1 MAESRFMNLPG
12 DQKLWLYS
20 LAVMAEEDRELPLAE
35 LANLPAAGIKIT
47 IKPNIDEIFR
57 RFVRNDFGKK
67 KLIDIKYSDILQYYL
82 HLINDE
88 QLAIATVD
96 NIHMLLHPTFQM
108 AVRDDII
115 RKNPTD
121 GVMTEI
127 TYNADER
134 LNAAREGREPML
146 LPEFSCLHLRHTFAT
161 RLCEV
166 ESNLKVIQSI
176 MGHKNIEITM
186 DIYAEVTDRK
196 KEEIFENLAAKLD
209 ELF

>member
-1 MAESRFMNLPG
+1 MNLPG

-146 LPEFSCLHLRHTFAT
+146 LPEFSCHHLRHTFAT

>member
-1 MAESRFMNLPG
+1 MNLPG

-96 NIHMLLHPTFQM
+96 NIHTLLHPTFQM

-146 LPEFSCLHLRHTFAT
+146 LPEFFCHHLRHTFAT

>member
-1 MAESRFMNLPG
+1 MNLPG

-67 KLIDIKYSDILQYYL
+67 KLINIKYSDILQYYL
-82 HLINDE
+82 HLINE
-88 QLAIATVD
+88 EKLAIATVD
-96 NIHMLLHPTFQM
+96 NIHTLLHPTFQM
-108 AVRDDII
+108 AVRNDII

-134 LNAAREGREPML
+134 LNAAREGRKPML
-146 LPEFSCLHLRHTFAT
+146 LPEFSCHHLRHTFAT

-166 ESNLKVIQSI
+166 ESNLRVIQSI
-176 MGHKNIEITM
+176 MGHKNIETTM
-186 DIYAEVTDRK
+186 DVYAEATDRK
-196 KEEIFENLAAKLD
+196 KEETFENLAAKLD

>member
-1 MAESRFMNLPG
+1 MNLPG

-146 LPEFSCLHLRHTFAT
+146 LPEFFCHHLRHTFAT

>member
-1 MAESRFMNLPG
+1 MELREREKKLTRDQLDGLNLYTAG
-12 DQKLWLYS
+12 KATINDTF
-20 LAVMAEEDRELPLAE
+20 DRY
-35 LANLPAAGIKIT
+35 IKM
-47 IKPNIDEIFR
+47 KPNLRDSTRSNYIYMYN

-88 QLAIATVD
+88 KLAIATVD
-96 NIHMLLHPTFQM
+96 NIHTLLHPTFQM
-108 AVRDDII
+108 AVSDDII

-146 LPEFSCLHLRHTFAT
+146 LPEFSCHHLRHTFAT

-176 MGHKNIEITM
+176 MVHKNIETTM
-186 DIYAEVTDRK
+186 DVYAEATDRK
-196 KEEIFENLAAKLD
+196 KEETFENLAAKLD

>member
-67 KLIDIKYSDILQYYL
+67 KLINIKYSDILQYYL
-82 HLINDE
+82 HLINE
-88 QLAIATVD
+88 EKLAIATVD
-96 NIHMLLHPTFQM
+96 NIHTLLHPTFQM
-108 AVRDDII
+108 AVRNDII

-146 LPEFSCLHLRHTFAT
+146 LPEFSCHHLRHTFAT

-176 MGHKNIEITM
+176 MVHKNIETTM
-186 DIYAEVTDRK
+186 DVYAEATDRK
-196 KEEIFENLAAKLD
+196 KEATFENLAAKLD